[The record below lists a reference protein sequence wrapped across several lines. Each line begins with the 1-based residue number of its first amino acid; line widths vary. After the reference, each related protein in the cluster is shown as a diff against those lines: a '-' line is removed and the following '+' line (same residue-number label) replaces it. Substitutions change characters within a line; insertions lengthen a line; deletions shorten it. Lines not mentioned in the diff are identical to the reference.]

1 MIPQIENMISK
12 HGNPIANQFN
22 IIADEGRYFQ
32 SYSSIIAFIP
42 ADDRPTVLDVNK
54 WDYSAT
60 TSKYRND
67 FLREYKKDTQ
77 RKIDNGTYILE
88 DLNK

>member
-12 HGNPIANQFN
+12 HGNPVANQF
-22 IIADEGRYFQ
+22 IIITDDGRYFQ

-42 ADDRPTVLDVNK
+42 NADKPTVLDVNK
-54 WDYSAT
+54 WDYSVT
-60 TSKYRND
+60 TGKYRND
-67 FLREYKKDTQ
+67 FLREFKRDTQ
-77 RKIDNGTYILE
+77 RKIDNGTYILK